1 MKNSI
6 LFFVAMVLMTMPACK
21 KETDEAPVVT
31 PVTSAPK
38 LKTIYHERPIL
49 AYTDTLTYDATG
61 RIIKRVASDH
71 YTQATTYNTS
81 TAVTIYNMP
90 SGMLYQ
96 TDTYFLN
103 SNQLADSLASIN
115 PGSGNAYTQY
125 LYDHNGYLIIAKFY
139 NSTRTLIK
147 TINYVWQ
154 NGNKTDEYE
163 SYPTGDFRHTVYGYD
178 ADNKNTIDDNN
189 EGFYILGKNSLNL
202 FNSAIVLTT
211 PFTAYH
217 FEYSFDLANRATERR
232 NIPAS
237 SETTFYTYY

>member
-6 LFFVAMVLMTMPACK
+6 LFFVAVVLMTMPACK
-21 KETDEAPVVT
+21 KETDETPVVT
-31 PVTSAPK
+31 PVTSTPK
-38 LKTIYHERPIL
+38 LKTIYHQRPIFT
-49 AYTDTLTYDATG
+49 YTDTLTYDATG
-61 RIIKRVASDH
+61 RIIKRTSSDH
-71 YTQATTYNTS
+71 YTQITTYTAS
-81 TAVTIYNMP
+81 TAVTTYNMP

-139 NSTRTLIK
+139 NSTRTLTK

-163 SYPTGDFRHTVYGYD
+163 SYPTGDFTHRQYGYD
-178 ADNKNTIDDNN
+178 TDYANTIGNHN
-189 EGFYILGKNSLNL
+189 EGFDVLGRDSHDLLNSV
-202 FNSAIVLTT
+202 AVLTT

-217 FEYSFDLANRATERR
+217 YQYTFDQANRATERR